1 MPALEEINLL
11 GSLQPELAILIP
23 VCWGVGYVV
32 KSSKIKNK
40 YIPLILSIF
49 SVVMAGLYTF
59 AVHGATDV
67 LMSIFL
73 SIAQGIAYWIIAWVS
88 YEKIIKNAMKKV
100 KKTTNETSESEEE
113 TTK

>member
-1 MPALEEINLL
+1 MPNFEEINIL

-23 VCWGVGYVV
+23 VCWGVGFIV

-49 SVVMAGLYTF
+49 SVVMAALYTF
-59 AVHGATDV
+59 AINGITNV

-88 YEKIIKNAMKKV
+88 YEKIIKNAMKKA
-100 KKTTNETSESEEE
+100 KKQ
-113 TTK
+113 TKEKQDDGDE